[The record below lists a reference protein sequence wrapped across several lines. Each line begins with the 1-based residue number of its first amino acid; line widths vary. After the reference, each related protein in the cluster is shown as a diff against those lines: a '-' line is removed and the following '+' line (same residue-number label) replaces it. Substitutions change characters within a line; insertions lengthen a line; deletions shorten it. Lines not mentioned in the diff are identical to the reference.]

1 MNDYLVKIRILGKVI
16 TTVIH
21 AESILAAR
29 LLLNYIFGS
38 GTVMGTPI
46 LYTNES
52 FIPLSEAVKMIKP
65 VGTIKPMDAETANIA
80 ALKNKKDQATKKLKV
95 AKANQTIKK
104 SQQQIAKVNR
114 G

>member
-1 MNDYLVKIRILGKVI
+1 MNDYLVNIRILGKVI

-21 AESILAAR
+21 AESILGAR
-29 LLLNYIFGS
+29 LLINFIFGS
-38 GTVMGTPI
+38 SVVVGTPK

-52 FIPLSEAVKMIKP
+52 YVPLSEAIKMIKP

-80 ALKNKKDQATKKLKV
+80 ALKNKKDQATNNLKV
-95 AKANQTIKK
+95 AKANQRIKK
-104 SQQQIAKVNR
+104 SQQQIANLNR